1 MREVDEHH
9 GLTDKIAGMP
19 SQNILNPNAAKTL
32 STLASGDKIPQLRAV
47 PPNLLMKPSHMA
59 PMPG

>member
-1 MREVDEHH
+1 MRDADEHH

-19 SQNILNPNAAKTL
+19 SQNILNPNAAKTM
-32 STLASGDKIPQLRAV
+32 STLTSGDKVQLRAPM
-47 PPNLLMKPSHMA
+47 PPNLLMKPSQMA